1 MRYLMK
7 PRVRPPSLEDAYAT
21 REVAREPLRPNAK
34 SGIKH
39 TCSAAV
45 PTLQAQREPIAKPAD
60 QQNIAI
66 QIP

>member
-7 PRVRPPSLEDAYAT
+7 RRVRPPSLEDAYAT
-21 REVAREPLRPNAK
+21 REVAREPLRQNAK

-39 TCSAAV
+39 TCSATV
-45 PTLQAQREPIAKPAD
+45 PTLQAQCEPVAGHAD
-60 QQNIAI
+60 QRSIAI